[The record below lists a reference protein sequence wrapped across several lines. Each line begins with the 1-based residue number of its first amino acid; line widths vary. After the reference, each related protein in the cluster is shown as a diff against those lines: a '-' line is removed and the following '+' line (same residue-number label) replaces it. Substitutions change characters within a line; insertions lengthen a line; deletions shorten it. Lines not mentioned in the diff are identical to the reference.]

1 MNEILDLARQLAD
14 KIDNLPYADK
24 VEALNQSRKILGEA
38 SPFKSEPIDCP
49 IWVEGDLIIAN
60 DYNPN
65 SVASP
70 EKKLLE
76 HSIRKNGFAM
86 PVIAAPMPSSVA
98 HLSQRPQRVVDGFHR
113 HQVGKNVKD
122 IKSRLGGYLPIVNIA
137 GDATDLSHLMSAT
150 VEFNRARGE
159 HSIELMAGVVKEMIL
174 LGKSDVEI
182 AKDLGMEAEEV
193 LRLKQVTGLAS
204 LFAGQTYSKAWEAIW
219 LRI

>member
-1 MNEILDLARQLAD
+1 MMNEILDLARQLAE
-14 KIDNLPYADK
+14 KINRLDYADK
-24 VEALNQSRKILGEA
+24 VEALNQSRRILSEV

-49 IWVEGDLIIAN
+49 IWVEGDRIIAN

-65 SVASP
+65 SVARP

-86 PVIAAPMPSSVA
+86 PIIVVPMPA
-98 HLSQRPQRVVDGFHR
+98 QADTKMSQCPQRVVDGFHR
-113 HQVGKNVKD
+113 HQVGKDIKD
-122 IKSRLGGYLPIVNIA
+122 IKTRLGGYLPVVNIA
-137 GDATDLSHLMSAT
+137 GNGTDIAHLMSAT

-174 LGKSDVEI
+174 LGKSDIDI

-204 LFAGQTYSKAWEAIW
+204 LFTGQSYSKAWDSI
-219 LRI
+219 